1 MSKGASSAP
10 QEISMHFA
18 VLPALSLNL
27 VWLALFQLV
36 EHQVHRIFEVLIV
49 LTHLH
54 RIDKLNER
62 GEILFLHRR
71 FIVDVPDKG
80 GVEQRFRL

>member
-1 MSKGASSAP
+1 M
-10 QEISMHFA
+10 
-18 VLPALSLNL
+18 

-49 LTHLH
+49 LAHLH

-62 GEILFLHRR
+62 REILFLHRR

-80 GVEQRFRL
+80 GVEQRFCFHPEIVTGFALVE